1 MAPKGAT
8 TPYFAF
14 MNANRAAVKAALVEA
29 GAPAAMGD
37 IGKELGA
44 RWRALSDDEKKARA
58 AAGLQLP
65 RERCTAACAA
75 GLVSGFSRLRL
86 ACEAR

>member
-1 MAPKGAT
+1 MSYESYETSPSTRAPLPCRAMAPKGAT

-58 AAGLQLP
+58 DAGLL
-65 RERCTAACAA
+65 RRCKAA
-75 GLVSGFSRLRL
+75 
-86 ACEAR
+86 

>member
-14 MNANRAAVKAALVEA
+14 MSANRAAVKAALLEA

-44 RWRALSDDEKKARA
+44 RWRALPEEEKKARA
-58 AAGLQLP
+58 AG
-65 RERCTAACAA
+65 AAQ
-75 GLVSGFSRLRL
+75 RLRL
-86 ACEAR
+86 LRSGCVRCGAC

>member
-1 MAPKGAT
+1 MAPPKGAT

-14 MNANRAAVKAALVEA
+14 MSANRAAVKAALLEA

-44 RWRALSDDEKKARA
+44 RWRALSEEEKKAR
-58 AAGLQLP
+58 
-65 RERCTAACAA
+65 
-75 GLVSGFSRLRL
+75 
-86 ACEAR
+86 